1 MSVAK
6 GKYCGMSTI
15 FSMFS
20 LKSVSIIYILKGVS
34 ANSGSCVSRSNKLVI
49 HLFLFS
55 LGMSSPTMLLLL
67 LSFQRWAAS
76 EKVSLS

>member
-1 MSVAK
+1 
-6 GKYCGMSTI
+6 MSTI

-20 LKSVSIIYILKGVS
+20 LESVSIINIRKGVS
-34 ANSGSCVSRSNKLVI
+34 SNSGSCVSRSNKLVI

-55 LGMSSPTMLLLL
+55 LGMSSPTMLLLW
-67 LSFQRWAAS
+67 LSFQRLAAS